1 MKNTYFAPKMEL
13 ISFDAKDIITT
24 SGPTGN
30 SFTGYEDSFGW
41 SPAGDGDLN

>member
-1 MKNTYFAPKMEL
+1 MKNTYMAPKLEL

-30 SFTGYEDSFGW
+30 SFTGFEDNFGW
-41 SPAGDGDLN
+41 PGDGNSN